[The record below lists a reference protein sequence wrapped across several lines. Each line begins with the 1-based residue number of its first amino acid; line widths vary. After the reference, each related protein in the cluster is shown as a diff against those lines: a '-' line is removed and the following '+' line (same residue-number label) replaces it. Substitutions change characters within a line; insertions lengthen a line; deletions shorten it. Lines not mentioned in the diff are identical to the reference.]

1 MWWLI
6 NLFGLLVTWHYTDLE
21 SDYTL
26 LNTICPLLVGLF
38 SIGLLIKVALTLNT
52 DSRRISHVDG
62 GGGGISGGFGG
73 GDGGCGGDGGGC

>member
-6 NLFGLLVTWHYTDLE
+6 NLFGLLLTWHYMDLE

-38 SIGLLIKVALTLNT
+38 SIGLLLKVALALNT
-52 DSRRISHVDG
+52 GSGRISHVDG
-62 GGGGISGGFGG
+62 GGGGFSGGFGG